1 MGQSY
6 SIYQSSFQGVE
17 NKIAQISNQYCVNL
31 CLTSGQINDI
41 TLSGG
46 NVYGSVT
53 INAGCLIS
61 GASCILKSSLDDTV
75 INDLSNK
82 QKGSFSEQDGPFG
95 FLESLAE
102 IGSNTDI
109 TQQNYQQVTND
120 ITQSMNSTCGQ
131 KTDNF
136 NQNNIIDATN
146 ENIYGNVTINAIDRI
161 TNSKCISTN
170 VAKNYVDNNLSN
182 DQTATIARTSCIAA
196 IISAI
201 ISILILG
208 AIIFVAM
215 KTSTNLTSR
224 KKKTNPSPKASP
236 KASPKTS
243 QS

>member
-1 MGQSY
+1 MNN
-6 SIYQSSFQGVE
+6 I
-17 NKIAQISNQYCVNL
+17 I
-31 CLTSGQINDI
+31 
-41 TLSGG
+41 LSGG

-53 INAGCLIS
+53 INTGCVIS
-61 GASCILKSSLDDTV
+61 GASCILKSSLDNTL

-120 ITQSMNSTCGQ
+120 ITQSMNSTCGN
-131 KTDNF
+131 KEETY

-146 ENIYGNVTINAIDRI
+146 ENIYGNVTINAVQRI

-170 VAKNYVDNNLSN
+170 MAKNYVDNNISN
-182 DQTATIARTSCIAA
+182 DQDATISRTSCIAA

-224 KKKTNPSPKASP
+224 KNKTNLTPTPKA
-236 KASPKTS
+236 T

>member
-17 NKIAQISNQYCVNL
+17 NKISQISNQYCVNL
-31 CLTSGQINDI
+31 CLNANETNDI
-41 TLSGG
+41 ILSGG
-46 NVYGSVT
+46 SVYGSVT
-53 INAGCLIS
+53 INSGCVIS
-61 GASCILKSSLDDTV
+61 GASCILKSSLDDTL

-102 IGSNTDI
+102 IGSDTGI
-109 TQQNYQQVTND
+109 TQQNYQQITND
-120 ITQSMNSTCGQ
+120 ITQSMNSTCGN
-131 KTDNF
+131 KSETF

-146 ENIYGNVTINAIDRI
+146 ENIYGNVTINSIKRV

-170 VAKNYVDNNLSN
+170 MAKNYVDNNVSN

-215 KTSTNLTSR
+215 KSSTNLISR

-236 KASPKTS
+236 KTS
-243 QS
+243 ES

>member
-31 CLTSGQINDI
+31 CLTSNQLNDI
-41 TLSGG
+41 TLTGG
-46 NVYGSVT
+46 NVYGSAT

-109 TQQNYQQVTND
+109 TQQNYQQITND
-120 ITQSMNSTCGQ
+120 ITQSMNSTCAN
-131 KTDNF
+131 KSENYD
-136 NQNNIIDATN
+136 QNNIIDATN
-146 ENIYGNVTINAIDRI
+146 ENIYGNVTINAIQRI
-161 TNSKCISTN
+161 TNTKCISTN
-170 VAKNYVDNNLSN
+170 VAKNYTDNNVSN
-182 DQTATIARTSCIAA
+182 DQDATIARTSCIAA

-215 KTSTNLTSR
+215 KSSTNLTSR
-224 KKKTNPSPKASP
+224 KSNSKATPKA
-236 KASPKTS
+236 T
-243 QS
+243 QVNL